1 MTDKERIEIRKLRAQ
16 GIMPLLPLK
25 ERKIKSFVVI
35 NAGINIGI
43 LI

>member
-1 MTDKERIEIRKLRAQ
+1 VVRH
-16 GIMPLLPLK
+16 LLPLK